1 MSNIPGAMSESVDQC
16 RKKLRSGDE
25 TGTNGGQQ
33 EEVENPILLRRSGGV
48 ISPDFNCSA
57 VFPEE
62 QSCNTRRFQLSA
74 ALRQLHSVILFFVGN
89 DFTSPRV
96 VSDLDLINS
105 YAQQFQAVRALPV
118 VMTLPSLSAGLQQ
131 YTCKVPIL
139 FDTTYSVSRY
149 FNVLDSAAGNST
161 KRAVFIIDRQRQIQ
175 FSFIVEDDR
184 ISHSMM
190 TILTMAQSIP

>member
-89 DFTSPRV
+89 DLSVFFPR
-96 VSDLDLINS
+96 LTPRGTLIFFELLHLAHRLES
-105 YAQQFQAVRALPV
+105 FQ
-118 VMTLPSLSAGLQQ
+118 TL
-131 YTCKVPIL
+131 T
-139 FDTTYSVSRY
+139 
-149 FNVLDSAAGNST
+149 
-161 KRAVFIIDRQRQIQ
+161 
-175 FSFIVEDDR
+175 
-184 ISHSMM
+184 
-190 TILTMAQSIP
+190 